1 MKTQFKKYRIIYS
14 FHHSKMGFNNSI
26 TVEALNVDQAI
37 EQAKNEVSGCYGSA
51 MLKRFSFKPD
61 ATYSGVVTR

>member
-1 MKTQFKKYRIIYS
+1 MKQYRIIYS

-26 TVEALNVDQAI
+26 TVEAISVDHAI
-37 EQAKNEVSGCYGSA
+37 ENAKREVSMAYGKD

-61 ATYSGVVTR
+61 PTHTGVVIR